1 MTIDGAYSSR
11 SVPYLGE
18 GVLEVARPVAQRPDV
33 DAQVVVLRGRRDAE
47 RVPTQAVPSQCEKS
61 IVSIICVSFGFF
73 SVNVS
78 PEQFW

>member
-1 MTIDGAYSSR
+1 LTIDGAYSSR

-47 RVPTQAVPSQCEKS
+47 RVPTAVPSQCAK
-61 IVSIICVSFGFF
+61 VDR
-73 SVNVS
+73 
-78 PEQFW
+78 